1 MTLQDLKQHTDA
13 KTAQR
18 IVNVLREH
26 IPSKPSVKGSRIN
39 NDYNIIEAKRKLSE
53 LCRDVTASDKNN
65 EAYRKYYDVVA
76 EMVDGGVV

>member
-1 MTLQDLKQHTDA
+1 MTLQDLKMFTDD

-18 IVNVLREH
+18 ITNVLREH

-39 NDYNIIEAKRKLSE
+39 NNYNIIEAKHKLRE
-53 LCRDVTASDKNN
+53 LCLGDCTDSQWK
-65 EAYRKYYDVVA
+65 AYSKYYDVVA

>member
-1 MTLQDLKQHTDA
+1 MTLQDLKIHTD
-13 KTAQR
+13 KTTAQR

-65 EAYRKYYDVVA
+65 EAYRKYYDIVA